1 MASTNKSRVDNAKTL
16 TKEDLRP
23 FFRALR
29 RALIMV
35 ARAIEQLYPD
45 GLEA

>member
-1 MASTNKSRVDNAKTL
+1 MADKSPL

-29 RALIMV
+29 RACLMV
-35 ARAIEQLYPD
+35 VRAIEQMYPD
-45 GLEA
+45 GLEV

>member
-1 MASTNKSRVDNAKTL
+1 MAAKGKGDMVNNKPL
-16 TKEDLRP
+16 TKDDLRP

-29 RALIMV
+29 RACLMIV
-35 ARAIEQLYPD
+35 RAIEQMYPD